1 MEENRETIEEE
12 KETEEQE
19 EEVVLR
25 VHRHLYPE
33 EVELKKVRKDYREYR
48 IYARIMF
55 VVILLFGW
63 LGGSLLP
70 YGFTSSLRSMISR
83 GLGLDGTDKV
93 AAVKEVLEEDWYF
106 GKDIED
112 LDERLT
118 DQAIEGLVSNSE
130 DTHTLYF
137 SAEESESFR
146 QVINRNYCGIG
157 IQYLEIDGKNIV
169 TKVFEDSPAL
179 KAGIETG
186 DILYEADGIP
196 LTGKSDEEIRELVQG
211 EEGTIV
217 SLKVMRG
224 DKIIGVSVER
234 KNLVSIAD
242 GRIIDDQIGYL
253 QLYQFG
259 DSSGQAARK
268 YLDTFQEAGV
278 SSLIIDLRDNG
289 GGYLTSVTDVA
300 SLFLPKGSV
309 VLQAEDRQG
318 NITVS
323 KTKEEQYSSIGP
335 IVVLINENTASAA
348 EVLTM
353 ALYEQ
358 RDDVTIVGT
367 TSYGKGTVQVER
379 KFSDGSSLNYTVQRW
394 LTSKG
399 VWINDVGI
407 SPDIEVRLH
416 DVFYHGFT
424 KMKDGEV
431 YDVDS
436 VSASIS
442 DMALCL
448 DYLGYATD
456 RSDGYFSQQLSDS
469 LRQFQKDYGLEET
482 GRLDIHTYN
491 TLYGQIR
498 YHWQTTQDT
507 DTQLAKAIEVVKGM

>member
-1 MEENRETIEEE
+1 M
-12 KETEEQE
+12 
-19 EEVVLR
+19 
-25 VHRHLYPE
+25 
-33 EVELKKVRKDYREYR
+33 
-48 IYARIMF
+48 
-55 VVILLFGW
+55 
-63 LGGSLLP
+63 
-70 YGFTSSLRSMISR
+70 
-83 GLGLDGTDKV
+83 
-93 AAVKEVLEEDWYF
+93 
-106 GKDIED
+106 
-112 LDERLT
+112 
-118 DQAIEGLVSNSE
+118 
-130 DTHTLYF
+130 
-137 SAEESESFR
+137 
-146 QVINRNYCGIG
+146 
-157 IQYLEIDGKNIV
+157 
-169 TKVFEDSPAL
+169 
-179 KAGIETG
+179 
-186 DILYEADGIP
+186 
-196 LTGKSDEEIRELVQG
+196 
-211 EEGTIV
+211 
-217 SLKVMRG
+217 
-224 DKIIGVSVER
+224 ER

-323 KTKEEQYSSIGP
+323 KTKEDQYSSIGP

-448 DYLGYATD
+448 DYLGYAID

-482 GRLDIHTYN
+482 GKLDIHTYN

>member
-1 MEENRETIEEE
+1 M
-12 KETEEQE
+12 
-19 EEVVLR
+19 
-25 VHRHLYPE
+25 
-33 EVELKKVRKDYREYR
+33 
-48 IYARIMF
+48 
-55 VVILLFGW
+55 
-63 LGGSLLP
+63 
-70 YGFTSSLRSMISR
+70 
-83 GLGLDGTDKV
+83 
-93 AAVKEVLEEDWYF
+93 
-106 GKDIED
+106 
-112 LDERLT
+112 
-118 DQAIEGLVSNSE
+118 
-130 DTHTLYF
+130 
-137 SAEESESFR
+137 
-146 QVINRNYCGIG
+146 
-157 IQYLEIDGKNIV
+157 
-169 TKVFEDSPAL
+169 
-179 KAGIETG
+179 AGIETG

-323 KTKEEQYSSIGP
+323 KTKEDQYSSIGP

>member
-1 MEENRETIEEE
+1 MEENRETMEEE

-70 YGFTSSLRSMISR
+70 YGFTSSLRNMISR

-179 KAGIETG
+179 MAGIETG

-323 KTKEEQYSSIGP
+323 KTKEEQ
-335 IVVLINENTASAA
+335 
-348 EVLTM
+348 
-353 ALYEQ
+353 
-358 RDDVTIVGT
+358 
-367 TSYGKGTVQVER
+367 
-379 KFSDGSSLNYTVQRW
+379 
-394 LTSKG
+394 
-399 VWINDVGI
+399 
-407 SPDIEVRLH
+407 
-416 DVFYHGFT
+416 
-424 KMKDGEV
+424 
-431 YDVDS
+431 
-436 VSASIS
+436 
-442 DMALCL
+442 
-448 DYLGYATD
+448 
-456 RSDGYFSQQLSDS
+456 
-469 LRQFQKDYGLEET
+469 
-482 GRLDIHTYN
+482 
-491 TLYGQIR
+491 
-498 YHWQTTQDT
+498 
-507 DTQLAKAIEVVKGM
+507 